1 MQIGKTGKMV
11 WAFKAV
17 LIILIINDI
26 MNHESFS
33 IGIKIAW
40 IAGLLLMQANDFLRT
55 YYHLIDRNRILYMA
69 SMVLN
74 ITLIG
79 VYMVKYD
86 SAATGVYYVF
96 PIVEIFLSGRT
107 ILKGIVILHA
117 LVYLGGMVMA
127 KADVQ
132 QSLISYM
139 GMLLLVYLFRAVS
152 LEREKGQSLS
162 AELVEAHAKLKEVT
176 IVKERTRIAQEM
188 HDSIGHSLIALR
200 MHLEFA
206 ENVIEVNPQKAGE
219 AISKAHDFSQ
229 KSIKELRKAVAVL
242 KDQTVNSQI
251 GLEELL
257 KDMIES
263 LEMTGKI
270 SFSLDFDKAVES
282 SYQDMKNCI
291 YTSVREAVT
300 NGLKHGKAQ
309 QFHIDIKRSGEVI
322 RVIVEDNGQ
331 GSGHIKKSHGLSG
344 IEERIGL
351 LNGTVQFSS
360 EKGKGFTMIAEIPDS
375 YKSTTVK
382 MEAI

>member
-1 MQIGKTGKMV
+1 MLSSKSGKMV

-17 LIILIINDI
+17 LILSIMYDI
-26 MNHESFS
+26 MNRESLS
-33 IGIKIAW
+33 NEIKAVW
-40 IAGLLLMQANDFLRT
+40 MAGLLLMQVNDFFRNS
-55 YYHLIDRNRILYMA
+55 YQLIDRHKILYMI

-74 ITLIG
+74 IALIG
-79 VYMVKYD
+79 VYMVMYD

-96 PIVEIFLSGRT
+96 PIVEVFLSSRSIQT
-107 ILKGIVILHA
+107 GIVILHA
-117 LVYLGGMVMA
+117 LVYIAGIVIA

-139 GMLLLVYLFRAVS
+139 AMLLLVYLFRAIS
-152 LEREKGQSLS
+152 LEREKGQLLS
-162 AELVEAHAKLKEVT
+162 AELVEAHAKLKEIT

-242 KDQTVNSQI
+242 KDQSVNSQI
-251 GLEELL
+251 ELEELL
-257 KDMIES
+257 NDMIES
-263 LEMTGKI
+263 LETTGKLK
-270 SFSLDFDKAVES
+270 FTLKFDKEVES
-282 SYQDMKNCI
+282 GHQDMKNCI

-300 NGLKHGKAQ
+300 NGLKHGRAQ
-309 QFHIDIKRSGEVI
+309 QFQIDIKRSDEWI
-322 RVIVEDNGQ
+322 RVVVEDNGQ
-331 GSGHIKKSHGLSG
+331 GCGHIKKSHGLKG

-351 LNGTVQFSS
+351 LNGTVSFSS
-360 EKGKGFTMIAEIPDS
+360 EKGRGFKLQAEIP
-375 YKSTTVK
+375 
-382 MEAI
+382 A